1 MANGVEDETK
11 QKRVNCLEH
20 TLIKLKEYL
29 NASRMFSLTKRVAR
43 LGLL

>member
-11 QKRVNCLEH
+11 KRINCLKH

-43 LGLL
+43 LDLL